1 VVRAVL
7 FDFYRTLVLCPQWED
22 LEIRSIGGRALAL
35 LIDRGQF
42 LAGRPLA
49 ASERAALLVDGDRLY
64 HAIRAEGRDT
74 HLEWSAEA
82 AVQRILATM
91 GFPGDVPWR
100 DVAQAVEDL
109 NRACLKELTVIP
121 GVRDVLAELAAMG
134 LKLAV
139 VSNAACGGF
148 VRWALDKC
156 ELAPSFQ
163 VVASSGDLGWRK
175 PGPEIFNWT
184 LARLGVTAAEA
195 VHVGDSQRYDVVG
208 GHAANLRVAWLE
220 CPEGR
225 DLPPAQ
231 AGGVAGGA
239 TAGTEPGVG
248 AGSEPAGC
256 QPDATLANIGDL
268 PRLLRVV
275 AG

>member
-49 ASERAALLVDGDRLY
+49 ASERAALLADANRLY

-100 DVAQAVEDL
+100 DVVQAVEDL
-109 NRACLKELTVIP
+109 NRACLRELTVLP
-121 GVRDVLAELAAMG
+121 GVPDVLAELAAMG
-134 LKLAV
+134 LKLGV
-139 VSNAACGGF
+139 EFNVTGDAA
-148 VRWALDKC
+148 
-156 ELAPSFQ
+156 
-163 VVASSGDLGWRK
+163 
-175 PGPEIFNWT
+175 
-184 LARLGVTAAEA
+184 
-195 VHVGDSQRYDVVG
+195 
-208 GHAANLRVAWLE
+208 
-220 CPEGR
+220 
-225 DLPPAQ
+225 
-231 AGGVAGGA
+231 
-239 TAGTEPGVG
+239 AGTGPGLVA
-248 AGSEPAGC
+248 AGSEAVGC
-256 QPDATLANIGDL
+256 CPDATLADLRHL
-268 PRLLRVV
+268 PRLLRAV
-275 AG
+275 AW